1 MATGRGR
8 TWMDGRLRGRH
19 RRQAANCGWNRGSG
33 VGGGVAYEAA
43 GTSRP
48 GRRTA
53 GQTGKP
59 TTQIEPK
66 SSVARF

>member
-1 MATGRGR
+1 
-8 TWMDGRLRGRH
+8 MDGCAAGTGSK
-19 RRQAANCGWNRGSG
+19 RRAAAGIDGSG

-48 GRRTA
+48 GRRTG

-59 TTQIEPK
+59 TAQIEPK
-66 SSVARF
+66 SI